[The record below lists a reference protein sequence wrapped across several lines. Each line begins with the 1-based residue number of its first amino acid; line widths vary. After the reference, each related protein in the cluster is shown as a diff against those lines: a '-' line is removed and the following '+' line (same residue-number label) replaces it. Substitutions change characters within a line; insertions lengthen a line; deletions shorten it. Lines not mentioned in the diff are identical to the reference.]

1 MKSQGQTKL
10 VPRKK
15 EINHNKFIYFKQLG
29 VCLKSKLIRQLKK
42 NTDKFTENDIQAGDE
57 YS

>member
-1 MKSQGQTKL
+1 MKSQGQTNL

-29 VCLKSKLIRQLKK
+29 VCLKSKLIGQLKK
-42 NTDKFTENDIQAGDE
+42 STDKFTENDSSRG
-57 YS
+57 

>member
-1 MKSQGQTKL
+1 MKSQGQTNL

-29 VCLKSKLIRQLKK
+29 VRLKSKLIGQLKK
-42 NTDKFTENDIQAGDE
+42 STDKFTENDSSRG
-57 YS
+57 